1 MLRKPQRTSR
11 NFSLHIAAILFFAA
25 STMST
30 LKSLQETTPIDQS
43 TGSLGPKRALQQT
56 EFPTVHTVR
65 ITGNS
70 LVAESAIRAK
80 IPFKP
85 GDPFDPRKTGPV
97 IKDIYR
103 LGYFTNVRIF
113 KNERNDDTVD
123 IRVDVIEKP
132 RISALTFEGNN
143 NFESAKLYKA
153 LEGSRV
159 RALDEAELPNICRQ
173 IEKAYQE
180 KHYHHV
186 HATGKF
192 NQAPDGTQIAHFTIE
207 EGKKSWVKRVAFE
220 GNKHLSSATLQAKVF
235 TRENWIFGFMD
246 KAGTY
251 HPDAIMQDRYTIE
264 NFYQS
269 NGYLTAR
276 IADTRVTESDD
287 GAVEVTF
294 VIHEGDLYTISKV
307 EAPGNELLS
316 ENELLG
322 RIPII
327 PGQLYS
333 KDLIRTS
340 MENLRTAWGEF
351 GYIYADVQPSIRP
364 DEKTKT
370 VEITFHSDLGN
381 RIQLD
386 RLDIVGNLKTLDK
399 VIRREILMDEGDL
412 LTKTLMDES
421 KRRVQLLGYF
431 EVKDGVNWRIIKK
444 TDDIASLEL
453 LLKEK
458 KTGRFEGQLGWGI
471 QADMSTPQGNFNAGV
486 TMSDINM
493 LGLGIRWNLSASYS
507 SQAKAID
514 ALIANDWL
522 FDRPISGSLSAFLRD
537 VVYEDFAQTEQLPDE
552 RTKGGVARL
561 GFRVTRLNFLNVV
574 LGLGFEDISYSHPN
588 IARMIFRH
596 DPARQ
601 ACLQSQIDYMFQ
613 PGKLLTT
620 DFSFSQDF
628 RNNPMFPSEGFN
640 WAWNIRV
647 GVPYS
652 SSCFG
657 FIKNTLDASWYA
669 PIIEEKDI
677 IFHLRGFMGYE
688 ILLQHKNIPY
698 RELFHIGGPLTVR
711 GFKFGQIGPQV
722 LGSSLGATKA
732 LFVNAEVQIPLTPDS
747 NMRGYLFYDGGAG
760 WDTPSGGCMQGDF
773 LTNNRFDYRHAVGFG
788 ISLDHP
794 TAVRVDWGFK
804 LDRKKLR
811 GEAVSEVNISAS
823 RSF

>member
-11 NFSLHIAAILFFAA
+11 IFSLQIAAILIFVA
-25 STMST
+25 STVRTVEAGS
-30 LKSLQETTPIDQS
+30 SDQKIARQ
-43 TGSLGPKRALQQT
+43 PV
-56 EFPTVHTVR
+56 EFPQIAEIR

-85 GDPFDPRKTGPV
+85 GDPLDPRKTGAI
-97 IKDIYR
+97 IKDIYK

-113 KNERNDDTVD
+113 KGERNDNMVD
-123 IRVDVIEKP
+123 MRVDVIEKP
-132 RISALTFEGNN
+132 RISSLTFEGNA
-143 NFESAKLYKA
+143 NFESEKLYKT
-153 LEGSRV
+153 LEGSRI

-186 HATGKF
+186 QATGVFK
-192 NQAPDGTQIAHFTIE
+192 QAANGTQVAHFTIV
-207 EGKKSWVKRVAFE
+207 EGKKSWVRRVTFE
-220 GNKHLSSATLQAKVF
+220 GNRHISDATLQAKLF
-235 TRENWIFGFMD
+235 TRENWLFGFMD

-251 HPDAIMQDRYTIE
+251 HPDAIMQDKYTLE

-269 NGYLTAR
+269 AGYLTAR
-276 IADTRVTESDD
+276 ITDARVKESDS
-287 GAVEVTF
+287 GAVDVTF
-294 VIHEGDLYTISKV
+294 VINEGDLYTISKV
-307 EAPGNELLS
+307 SAPGDQLLS
-316 ENELLG
+316 EKDLLT
-322 RIPII
+322 RIPIR

-333 KDLIRTS
+333 RDLIRSS

-364 DEKTKT
+364 DEKTRT
-370 VEITFHSDLGN
+370 VDITFNSDLGG
-381 RIQLD
+381 RIHLD
-386 RLDIVGNLKTLDK
+386 RLNIVGNTKTLDK
-399 VIRREILMDEGDL
+399 VIRREMLMDEGDL

-444 TDDIASLEL
+444 TDEVAELEL

-471 QADMSTPQGNFNAGV
+471 QADMSTPQGNFNAGI
-486 TMSDINM
+486 TASDINM
-493 LGLGIRWNLSASYS
+493 LGLGIRWNLTASYS
-507 SQAKAID
+507 SQAKSID

-522 FDRPISGSLSAFLRD
+522 FDRPISGSLTAFLRD
-537 VVYEDFAQTEQLPDE
+537 VVYEDFVQTEQLPDE
-552 RTKGGVARL
+552 RTKGGGGRL
-561 GFRVTRLNFLNVV
+561 GFRITRLNFLNVV
-574 LGLGFEDISYSHPN
+574 LGLGIEDITYAHPN
-588 IARMIFRH
+588 IARTIFRNS
-596 DPARQ
+596 PERQ
-601 ACLQSQIDYMFQ
+601 ACLQSQINFMFQ
-613 PGKLLTT
+613 PGKLLTA
-620 DFSFSQDF
+620 DCSLSQDF

-640 WAWNIRV
+640 WTWNLRI
-647 GVPYS
+647 GAPHS
-652 SSCFG
+652 ISCFG
-657 FIKNTLDASWYA
+657 FVKNTLDAHWYA

-677 IFHLRGFMGYE
+677 IFHLRGFAGYE
-688 ILLQHKNIPY
+688 FLMEHKNIPY

-804 LDRKKLR
+804 LDRKRLR
-811 GEAVSEVNISAS
+811 GETVSEVNISAS